1 MKLRTL
7 PRMLLLV
14 AALLAPALAA
24 PTAAPLRAQTPG
36 AGPQADS
43 ATRAV
48 EAAANRSLTGSPQGE
63 AGHGGPGAPTQQGS
77 SGGGDIIM
85 PHITD
90 APHLEV
96 PWPNS
101 HLAKEVHLPQWGAI
115 GHLGPFAIDLSPTK
129 HVVMLLLAATLC
141 AITLIMTASA
151 HKRHT
156 HAIGRPKGFAAGLE
170 GVVLYVRNEVILAN
184 VGPHGNAFVPYL
196 LTLFFFILFANMLGL
211 IPYGATATGNI
222 AVTAMLAIIS
232 FLVIEI
238 AGMRA
243 LGKGY
248 WSTIFYWP
256 HDMKNG
262 PMKVFLFLILTPV
275 ELLGKFTKPF
285 ALAIRLFAN
294 MTAGHVIVL
303 AFIGMIFTFKSW
315 VIAPAPL
322 LMALAI
328 MLLEVF
334 VALLQAYIFTLLTSV
349 FIGQMRVAHH

>member
-7 PRMLLLV
+7 LLLG
-14 AALLAPALAA
+14 AALLAPAVA
-24 PTAAPLRAQTPG
+24 PVAAPLPAQTRG
-36 AGPQADS
+36 AQVDS

-48 EAAANRSLTGSPQGE
+48 EGMVNRSLTGSPQGE
-63 AGHGGPGAPTQQGS
+63 AGRGGAGAATQAES

-141 AITLIMTASA
+141 AVTLIATANA

-156 HAIGRPKGFAAGLE
+156 HAVGRPRGFAAGLE

-184 VGPHGNAFVPYL
+184 VGPHGNGFVPYL

-211 IPYGATATGNI
+211 IPYGSTATGNI
-222 AVTAMLAIIS
+222 AVTATLAVIS
-232 FLVIEI
+232 FIVIEI

-256 HDMKNG
+256 HDMPNG

-303 AFIGMIFTFKSW
+303 AFIGMIFTFQSW
-315 VIAPAPL
+315 AVTPLPL

-349 FIGQMRVAHH
+349 FIGQLRVAHH